1 MDSPDLP
8 LGMRTSGDPKH
19 TTRETL
25 EVFQNL
31 LYLIREDA
39 GDAHRVRAY
48 LDHADEVLQ
57 NLHAG
62 PCCCLYRD

>member
-1 MDSPDLP
+1 MRAGGDL
-8 LGMRTSGDPKH
+8 KH

-25 EVFQNL
+25 EAFQNL

-39 GDAHRVRAY
+39 GDAYRVRAY
-48 LDHADEVLQ
+48 VDQADKVLQ
-57 NLHAG
+57 SIHTG